1 MKYQRGHAVCQT
13 EFSPNQLLCLKYQ
26 QRFFWTMKWNFGGH
40 FQSHARQWNG
50 LSFTAHK
57 YGKQSKTNDF
67 FSLITHIIF
76 FGISKDKFV

>member
-1 MKYQRGHAVCQT
+1 MKYQRGQAVCQT

-76 FGISKDKFV
+76 FWNF